1 MDGNS
6 GNLMDDLNDLLNTL
20 KKNSEKSQSKINI
33 KSEVNG
39 VLGQSNDILNIVKA
53 NPNIKKDS

>member
-6 GNLMDDLNDLLNTL
+6 GDLMDDLNNLLNTL

-33 KSEVNG
+33 KSEVNE
-39 VLGQSNDILNIVKA
+39 VLGQSNDILNIVKT
-53 NPNIKKDS
+53 NPNIKKDN

>member
-6 GNLMDDLNDLLNTL
+6 GDLMNDLNELLNTL

-39 VLGQSNDILNIVKA
+39 VLGQSNEILNIVKT
-53 NPNIKKDS
+53 NPNIKKDN

>member
-1 MDGNS
+1 MD

-33 KSEVNG
+33 KSEVNE
-39 VLGQSNDILNIVKA
+39 VLGQSNDILNIVKT
-53 NPNIKKDS
+53 NPNIKKDN

>member
-6 GNLMDDLNDLLNTL
+6 GDLMNDLNDLLNTL

-33 KSEVNG
+33 KSEVN
-39 VLGQSNDILNIVKA
+39 
-53 NPNIKKDS
+53 

>member
-6 GNLMDDLNDLLNTL
+6 GDLMNDLNDLLNTL

-39 VLGQSNDILNIVKA
+39 VLGQSKEILNIVKT
-53 NPNIKKDS
+53 NPNIKKDN

>member
-6 GNLMDDLNDLLNTL
+6 GDLMNDLNDLLNTL

-53 NPNIKKDS
+53 NPNIKKDN

>member
-6 GNLMDDLNDLLNTL
+6 GDLMNDLNDLLNTL

-39 VLGQSNDILNIVKA
+39 VLGQSNDILNIVKT
-53 NPNIKKDS
+53 NPNIKKDN

>member
-6 GNLMDDLNDLLNTL
+6 GDLMDDLNDLLNTL

-39 VLGQSNDILNIVKA
+39 ILGQSNDILNIVKTI
-53 NPNIKKDS
+53 PNIKKDN

>member
-6 GNLMDDLNDLLNTL
+6 GDLMNDLNDLLNTL

-39 VLGQSNDILNIVKA
+39 VLGQSNEILNIVKT
-53 NPNIKKDS
+53 NPNIKKDN

>member
-6 GNLMDDLNDLLNTL
+6 GDLMNDLNDLLNTL

-39 VLGQSNDILNIVKA
+39 VLGQSNDILNIVKT
-53 NPNIKKDS
+53 NPNIRKDN

>member
-6 GNLMDDLNDLLNTL
+6 GDLMDDLNDLLNTL

>member
-33 KSEVNG
+33 KSEVNE
-39 VLGQSNDILNIVKA
+39 VLGQSNDILNIVKT
-53 NPNIKKDS
+53 NPNIKKDN

>member
-6 GNLMDDLNDLLNTL
+6 GDLMDDLNDLLNTL

-39 VLGQSNDILNIVKA
+39 VLGQSNEILNIVKT
-53 NPNIKKDS
+53 NPNIKKDN

>member
-6 GNLMDDLNDLLNTL
+6 GDLMDDLNDLLNTL

-53 NPNIKKDS
+53 NPNIKKDN